1 MEEHMSSHGIRL
13 GGWLLLIGGL
23 LSAVTILLP
32 YLIVGPG
39 GPGGVPVVPIN
50 VLSIIGALLL
60 IGGLPAFY
68 ACQAKQTGWV
78 GLVGVV
84 ALGMTELLLVVLRFF
99 LISLAISDTKGLP
112 TSVLISILAVGIAQT
127 ISFIFL
133 AIAIMRSRVFPIW
146 LAWTLIASLVV
157 GWVGFF
163 LPNLV
168 ETVLL
173 SISDLGELSLTLW
186 LIVMGVNSERWK
198 EQASAARASLLT

>member
-1 MEEHMSSHGIRL
+1 M
-13 GGWLLLIGGL
+13 
-23 LSAVTILLP
+23 
-32 YLIVGPG
+32 
-39 GPGGVPVVPIN
+39 
-50 VLSIIGALLL
+50 L

-168 ETVLL
+168 GTVLL
-173 SISDLGELSLTLW
+173 SISDLLYYLSIARIGW
-186 LIVMGVNSERWK
+186 LLITQFAN
-198 EQASAARASLLT
+198 AAAKPPLSSLETTE

>member
-1 MEEHMSSHGIRL
+1 MSSTVIRI

-23 LSAVTILLP
+23 LSAVPILLP

-50 VLSIIGALLL
+50 VLSILGALLL

-68 ACQAKQTGWV
+68 ACQAKQTGWI

-84 ALGMTELLLVVLRFF
+84 ALGMTELLLVALRFL
-99 LISLAISDTKGLP
+99 LISIATSATKGLP
-112 TSVLISILAVGIAQT
+112 ASVLISILAVGIVQT

-133 AIAIMRSRVFPIW
+133 AIAIIRTRVFPLW

-168 ETVLL
+168 GTVLL
-173 SISDLGELSLTLW
+173 SISDLLYYLSIAWIGW
-186 LIVMGVNSERWK
+186 LLIARFAN
-198 EQASAARASLLT
+198 AAAKPPSSSLESTA

>member
-1 MEEHMSSHGIRL
+1 MSSHGIRL

-168 ETVLL
+168 GTVLL
-173 SISDLGELSLTLW
+173 SISDLLYYLSIARIGW
-186 LIVMGVNSERWK
+186 LLITQFAN
-198 EQASAARASLLT
+198 AAAKPPLSSLETTE

>member
-1 MEEHMSSHGIRL
+1 MSSHGIRL

-99 LISLAISDTKGLP
+99 L
-112 TSVLISILAVGIAQT
+112 
-127 ISFIFL
+127 
-133 AIAIMRSRVFPIW
+133 
-146 LAWTLIASLVV
+146 
-157 GWVGFF
+157 
-163 LPNLV
+163 PNLV
-168 ETVLL
+168 GTVLL
-173 SISDLGELSLTLW
+173 SISDLLYYLSIARIGW
-186 LIVMGVNSERWK
+186 LLITQFAN
-198 EQASAARASLLT
+198 AAAKPPLSSLETTE

>member
-84 ALGMTELLLVVLRFF
+84 ALGMTELLL
-99 LISLAISDTKGLP
+99 DTDLKD
-112 TSVLISILAVGIAQT
+112 
-127 ISFIFL
+127 IFNVS
-133 AIAIMRSRVFPIW
+133 ARKRSPGDNADR
-146 LAWTLIASLVV
+146 
-157 GWVGFF
+157 
-163 LPNLV
+163 
-168 ETVLL
+168 
-173 SISDLGELSLTLW
+173 
-186 LIVMGVNSERWK
+186 R
-198 EQASAARASLLT
+198 